1 MYNELGYSQNACRK
15 SVAFIREFISC
26 HSGEKNE
33 KTVDAD
39 NLRFSGGGKPDGI
52 FLFFFIFFL
61 IFYFFLNFKI
71 FNSYMRSQT

>member
-52 FLFFFIFFL
+52 FLKMN
-61 IFYFFLNFKI
+61 YRQ
-71 FNSYMRSQT
+71 SHEPRMYV

>member
-39 NLRFSGGGKPDGI
+39 NLRFSGCGKPDGI
-52 FLFFFIFFL
+52 F
-61 IFYFFLNFKI
+61 FLNELQAK
-71 FNSYMRSQT
+71 S